1 MQTPARNCTGA
12 YEKARLFLFY
22 YESNPAGFA
31 VPARCG
37 KEAILSALIGDP
49 FGLMAVGG
57 SMMAVAVIGLATV
70 PGVRGA
76 VIVGLRIIDVRP

>member
-1 MQTPARNCTGA
+1 MHTPARSCTGA
-12 YEKARLFLFY
+12 YEKRASSSFN
-22 YESNPAGFA
+22 YESNPTGFA
-31 VPARCG
+31 VPVRNE
-37 KEAILSALIGDP
+37 KEGILSALIGEP

-57 SMMAVAVIGLATV
+57 TMMAVAVIGLATV